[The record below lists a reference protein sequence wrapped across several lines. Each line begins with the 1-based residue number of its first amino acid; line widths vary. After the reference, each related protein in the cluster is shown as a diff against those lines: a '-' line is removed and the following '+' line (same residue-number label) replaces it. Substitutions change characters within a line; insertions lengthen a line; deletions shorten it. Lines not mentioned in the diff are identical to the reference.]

1 MRKIGLIIKILIINL
16 NNISD
21 NKDRKELKL
30 KINAKSNSIIDKN
43 LKYKIA
49 KELQEIKISKDNL
62 DIIRQKAEYIV
73 ISNNFSYNVDVSIK
87 KQNFET
93 KYYNNK
99 IIEGGTYK
107 TIVVTIGK
115 GEGNNY
121 WTILY
126 PEYFNVSFE
135 DINTGNVKY
144 DIWVLKKIREVLK

>member
-1 MRKIGLIIKILIINL
+1 MRKIGLIIIILFISLII
-16 NNISD
+16 ISD
-21 NKDRKELKL
+21 NNDREELRFR
-30 KINAKSNSIIDKN
+30 IIANSNSIIDQN

-49 KELQEIKISKDNL
+49 RELQKIKISKDNL
-62 DIIRQKAEYIV
+62 DIIKQKAEYIV

>member
-1 MRKIGLIIKILIINL
+1 MKKIGFIIMIILVAFITLNDNSDKDQLRFRIIAN
-16 NNISD
+16 
-21 NKDRKELKL
+21 
-30 KINAKSNSIIDKN
+30 SNSVIDQN
-43 LKYKIA
+43 LKYKVA
-49 KELQEIKISKDNL
+49 KELQKIKISKDNL
-62 DIIRQKAEYIV
+62 NIIKQKAEYIV
-73 ISNNFSYNVDVSIK
+73 ISNNFTYQVDVSIK
-87 KQNFET
+87 KQTFET

-135 DINTGNVKY
+135 DVNTGNVKY
-144 DIWVLKKIREVLK
+144 DIWILKKIKEILK

>member
-1 MRKIGLIIKILIINL
+1 MKKIGFIIMIILVAFITLNDNSDKDQLRFRIIAN
-16 NNISD
+16 
-21 NKDRKELKL
+21 
-30 KINAKSNSIIDKN
+30 SNSVIDQN
-43 LKYKIA
+43 LKYKVA
-49 KELQEIKISKDNL
+49 KELQKIKISKDNL
-62 DIIRQKAEYIV
+62 NIIKQKAEYIV
-73 ISNNFSYNVDVSIK
+73 ISNNFTYQVDVSIK
-87 KQNFET
+87 KQSFET

-135 DINTGNVKY
+135 DVNTGNVKY
-144 DIWVLKKIREVLK
+144 DIWILKKIKEILK